1 MKCFLKADE
10 VIPPHELP
18 VYTQPELRRFDF
30 LNGDVFASADVG
42 YGRAYALD
50 IVEA

>member
-1 MKCFLKADE
+1 MNFLFTLNLNPAAS
-10 VIPPHELP
+10 I
-18 VYTQPELRRFDF
+18 
-30 LNGDVFASADVG
+30 NGDVFASADVG